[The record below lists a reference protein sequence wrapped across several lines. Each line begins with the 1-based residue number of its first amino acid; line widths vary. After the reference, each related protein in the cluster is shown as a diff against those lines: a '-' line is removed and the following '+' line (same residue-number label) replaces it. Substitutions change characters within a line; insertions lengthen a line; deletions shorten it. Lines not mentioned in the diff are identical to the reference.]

1 MKRIGARG
9 TNFAWLKAGLA
20 EDETWLQ
27 HTPTV
32 RLEIKLLVKALT
44 VRLEI
49 KPLVKALMDADPN
62 LLRQA
67 ITNLLSS
74 LMTPVKAS

>member
-27 HTPTV
+27 HTP
-32 RLEIKLLVKALT
+32 T